1 MNPSQ
6 KRPVVYATRDFPPGC
21 GTPTNVPDKAFK
33 KSRTGDVVVVESP
46 DVGHAV
52 ADSEPVGVSLGE
64 EQELRNSHQ
73 DDHVPTPR
81 EKVHEVLRVFKE
93 VFRHLDRDKQARRG
107 GDLYEATA
115 RIDLKTQVFI
125 EKEGKHVN
133 TPNRIGQVPG
143 IQIGDEFQY
152 KAELRL
158 VGLHFR
164 TMSGIDYVE
173 IGGVKLATSIVSS
186 ERYDFDDKFDA
197 DVVIYTGEGGNV
209 INKEKKAEDQR
220 MIKGNLALANSM
232 RHKREVRVIRG
243 GERMDRK
250 GKHYVYD
257 GLYLVDKYWLEKG
270 VSGKSVYKFKLCRI
284 PGQPTVT

>member
-6 KRPVVYATRDFPPGC
+6 KQPVVRASTDFPPDC
-21 GTPTNVPDKAFK
+21 GSSSSVPDEAFK
-33 KSRTGDVVVVESP
+33 KSITGDVVVENPS
-46 DVGHAV
+46 VGHAV
-52 ADSEPVGVSLGE
+52 ADSEHVGVSLREG
-64 EQELRNSHQ
+64 QEFRNSHQ
-73 DDHVPTPR
+73 DDHVPTPG

-93 VFRHLDRDKQARRG
+93 VFRQLDRDKQARRG

-115 RIDLKTQVFI
+115 RIDLKTQVFL
-125 EKEGKHVN
+125 EKEGKNVN
-133 TPNRIGQVPG
+133 TPNRIGQVPK

-186 ERYDFDDKFDA
+186 DRYDFNDKFAA
-197 DVVIYTGEGGNV
+197 DGMVYTGEGGNM
-209 INKEKKAEDQR
+209 ISKGKKAEDQR

-232 RHKREVRVIRG
+232 RHKTEVRVIRG
-243 GERMDRK
+243 GERWDGK

-270 VSGKSVYKFKLCRI
+270 ASGKSVYKFKLCRI
-284 PGQPTVT
+284 PGQAPVI

>member
-6 KRPVVYATRDFPPGC
+6 KRPVVNASRDFPPGR
-21 GTPTNVPDKAFK
+21 GTSTNVPDKAFK
-33 KSRTGDVVVVESP
+33 KSRAGDVVVH
-46 DVGHAV
+46 HAV
-52 ADSEPVGVSLGE
+52 ANSEPVEVSPGE
-64 EQELRNSHQ
+64 EQEFRNSHQ
-73 DDHVPTPR
+73 EHVPTPR

-93 VFRHLDRDKQARRG
+93 VFTQLDREKQARRG

-115 RIDLKTQVFI
+115 RIDLKTQVFL

-143 IQIGDEFQY
+143 IEVGDEFQY
-152 KAELRL
+152 KAELRV

-173 IGGVKLATSIVSS
+173 VEGVKLATSIVSS

-209 INKEKKAEDQR
+209 INKEKKAEDQK

-243 GERMDRK
+243 DERWDGK
-250 GKHYVYD
+250 GKHYVYA

-284 PGQPTVT
+284 PGQPPLT